1 MCFLW
6 FISYHREDV
15 VLERNKQ
22 IDRFFHRWVHEIL
35 VIFTF
40 SIPFHIIAKNV
51 VLERNKQ
58 IDRFFHRWVQ
68 EILVIITFSI
78 PFHHREDVVFQ
89 NPTCWILQVS
99 SEKRATDARL
109 TLGVRYLR
117 HGTFP
122 IVGASVTLSVYQR
135 LDLPICI
142 IMWRMTSNRPESDMS
157 NSSRFKKSR
166 LEPWIMINVGPTL
179 EKSSG
184 KGLQLLLCPWVVRN
198 NFAH

>member
-1 MCFLW
+1 MFFLW
-6 FISYHREDV
+6 FNPISYHREDV

-40 SIPFHIIAKNV
+40 SIPFH
-51 VLERNKQ
+51 
-58 IDRFFHRWVQ
+58 
-68 EILVIITFSI
+68 
-78 PFHHREDVVFQ
+78 HREDVVFQ
-89 NPTCWILQVS
+89 NPTCRILQVS

-109 TLGVRYLR
+109 TLGVRHLR

-122 IVGASVTLSVYQR
+122 IVGASVTLSVYPR
-135 LDLPICI
+135 LDVPICI